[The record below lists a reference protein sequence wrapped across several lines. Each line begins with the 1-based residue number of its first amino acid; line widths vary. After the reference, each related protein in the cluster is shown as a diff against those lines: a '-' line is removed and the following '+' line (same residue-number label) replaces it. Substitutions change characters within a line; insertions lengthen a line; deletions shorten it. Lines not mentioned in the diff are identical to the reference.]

1 MQLVRDGTH
10 LPYREQSAVEVFAS
24 PEMTLRLDLGMG
36 AASVTIW
43 TCDLTHD
50 YVTINAEY
58 RT

>member
-1 MQLVRDGTH
+1 MQLVQDGTP
-10 LPYREQSAVEVFAS
+10 LTYSEAKAIGVFTS
-24 PEMTLRLDLGMG
+24 PELTVQLDLGLG
-36 AASVTIW
+36 TASTTIW